1 MKTCLLIFSKDT
13 FLGAYVTTVFENY
26 VAGTEVAVKQLELA
40 FGVTAE
46 QEDQLPV
53 AATVVPLVI
62 EEILV
67 CFSIDSPGS
76 LENNLESELTKA
88 KNGWQEDYGRLR
100 PLSFPDSDVILTCCS
115 IDSPDSLENTP
126 ELGRPEVR
134 QFCSSVRVIL
144 TGTKGLAHAVR
155 TPQGEE
161 QATGRLPRS
170 RPLLFPFSDVI
181 LTCCSIDSPDS
192 LENNPESGRPEVRQF
207 CSSVRAILTGTK
219 GLAHAVRTHQGEE
232 QATGRLPRSRPL
244 LFPFS
249 DVILTCCSIDS
260 PDSLENNPESGRPE
274 VRQFC
279 SSVRA
284 ILTGTEGLAHA
295 VRTHQGEEQ
304 ATGRLRRLRPLSFR
318 FSDAILTCCSIDSP
332 DSLEN
337 NPESGR
343 PEVHQFC
350 PSVPVIL
357 AGTEGLANAVR
368 THQGEEQ
375 ATGRLRRLRPLSF
388 SFSDVILTCC
398 SIDSPDSLEN
408 NPESGRP
415 KVRQFCPSVPVII
428 SGTEGLA
435 NAIRTHQGEEQASGT
450 LRRLRPL
457 SFPFSDVILTCCSI
471 DSPDSLENNPESGR
485 PEVRQFCP
493 SVPVILTGTE
503 GFVHAVRT
511 HQGEEQAARVLRSV
525 AVVVITVLDVVFTCC
540 SIDSRDSLDNN
551 LESGRPEVR
560 QL

>member
-13 FLGAYVTTVFENY
+13 FLGAYVSTVFENY
-26 VAGTEVAVKQLELA
+26 VAGAEVAGKQLELA
-40 FGVTAE
+40 FGLTAE
-46 QEDQLPV
+46 QEDQRPV
-53 AATVVPLVI
+53 SATVVPLVI
-62 EEILV
+62 EEILHA
-67 CFSIDSPGS
+67 CHYCGEQKPRTCSQNSA
-76 LENNLESELTKA
+76 KA

-100 PLSFPDSDVILTCCS
+100 PSSFPDSDVILTCCS

-126 ELGRPEVR
+126 EL
-134 QFCSSVRVIL
+134 
-144 TGTKGLAHAVR
+144 
-155 TPQGEE
+155 
-161 QATGRLPRS
+161 
-170 RPLLFPFSDVI
+170 
-181 LTCCSIDSPDS
+181 
-192 LENNPESGRPEVRQF
+192 
-207 CSSVRAILTGTK
+207 
-219 GLAHAVRTHQGEE
+219 
-232 QATGRLPRSRPL
+232 
-244 LFPFS
+244 
-249 DVILTCCSIDS
+249 
-260 PDSLENNPESGRPE
+260 GRPE

-343 PEVHQFC
+343 PEVRQFGPSVPVILAGTEGLAHAVRTHQGEEQATGRLRRLRPLSFPFSDVILTCCSIDSPDSLENNLESGRPEVHQFC

-415 KVRQFCPSVPVII
+415 EVRQFCSSVHAILT
-428 SGTEGLA
+428 GTEGLEHA
-435 NAIRTHQGEEQASGT
+435 VRTHQGEEQATGR

-457 SFPFSDVILTCCSI
+457 SFRFSHIILTCCSI
-471 DSPDSLENNPESGR
+471 DSPDSLENNAESGR
-485 PEVRQFCP
+485 PEM
-493 SVPVILTGTE
+493 
-503 GFVHAVRT
+503 
-511 HQGEEQAARVLRSV
+511 
-525 AVVVITVLDVVFTCC
+525 
-540 SIDSRDSLDNN
+540 
-551 LESGRPEVR
+551 R